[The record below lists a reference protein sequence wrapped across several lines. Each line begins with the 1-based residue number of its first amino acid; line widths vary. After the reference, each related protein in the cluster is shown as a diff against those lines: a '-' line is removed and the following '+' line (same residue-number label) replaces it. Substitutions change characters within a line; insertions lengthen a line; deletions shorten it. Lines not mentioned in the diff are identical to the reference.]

1 MGVLHMD
8 TTIVNG
14 QSVSTVL
21 DITDRVI
28 LALEL
33 PGTWTAANITLLASQ
48 TAGGTFLPVKN
59 QDGTDLVIVAAALQ
73 VNVISALLTQGLRY
87 VKLRSGTAA
96 VPVNQGADRVINVA
110 TQEDDRV

>member
-1 MGVLHMD
+1 MGVLHQD
-8 TTIVNG
+8 TTILNG
-14 QSVSTVL
+14 QSQSTVL

-28 LALEL
+28 LAVEL
-33 PGTWTAANITLLASQ
+33 PATWTAANITLLASQ

-59 QDGTDLVIVAAALQ
+59 QDGTDLTITAAAAQ

-87 VKLRSGTAA
+87 VKLRSGTPAA
-96 VPVNQGADRVINVA
+96 PVVQLADRVINVA